1 MQSPRRI
8 GRTEPRRP
16 NGVRRTP
23 PARKPVVGPFL
34 LRAAQTMHRVA
45 RGRVAPALRSA
56 GRTANAAGR
65 DQLARHR
72 ARRRQRQAKQRAW
85 RPRPGT
91 TRRRLVALLAALV
104 IAFIAV
110 GARLVDVQAIGRER
124 YAQLGLDQ
132 RVRTVHLAAERGSV
146 FDRNG
151 HDLASSVPQQTVW
164 ANPHVVTDPAAY
176 AAQLAPIVGGD
187 EASLRDRLAQHDKG
201 FVYVARKVDSAT
213 ALKVKA
219 LALPGVDFVAES
231 KRFYPD
237 GSLAAPVLGFVG
249 TDNKGLAGLESEYD
263 HRLAGKRGVLQVER
277 DPQGRQLPG
286 GERQTREPQRGGDL
300 VLTVDQGLQYEAE
313 QVLTDG
319 VANANAKGGMAIVL
333 DVATGDI
340 LAMANVEGA
349 GPGHP
354 ARPAPADQRNRPV
367 VDVYEPGSTNKVI
380 TVAGALE
387 DGAVKADSSFPTPGQ
402 LNIGGTEYRDEAS
415 HPGSMKVSDIVRLS
429 SNVGTI
435 QIARKLGEERF
446 DAYLRAFGFG
456 QKTGLGFPGEANGLV
471 LPLSQ
476 YTETSMAS
484 MPIGN
489 GLAVTAMQMLDVYT
503 TIANGGATRPPRLV
517 AATLDKDG
525 VRRDEPTPETRKV
538 VSPNTAATM
547 RSMLKDV
554 VANGTGTKAQI
565 AGYDVAGKTGTARK
579 PPYDKPPYKYVAS
592 FAGFAPADSPRLSAI
607 VVLDEPQNDYF
618 GGSVAAPVF
627 SRIMEYALRMERVVP
642 TNTVPMP
649 APAAYGAPAGPADT
663 LTHSP

>member
-1 MQSPRRI
+1 MHVI
-8 GRTEPRRP
+8 GRDR
-16 NGVRRTP
+16 
-23 PARKPVVGPFL
+23 L
-34 LRAAQTMHRVA
+34 
-45 RGRVAPALRSA
+45 APALRRA
-56 GRTANAAGR
+56 GVTAHEAGR

-72 ARRRQRQAKQRAW
+72 ERKRQRQVKRRTW
-85 RPRPGT
+85 RPRAGS

-104 IAFIAV
+104 VVFLVV
-110 GARLVDVQAIGRER
+110 GARLVDLQAIGRER
-124 YAQLGLDQ
+124 YAQLGFDQ
-132 RVRTVHLAAERGSV
+132 RVRTVNLAAERGSV

-151 HDLASSVPQQTVW
+151 HDLAASVPQQTVW
-164 ANPHVVTDPAAY
+164 ANPRVVKDPAAY
-176 AAQLAPIVGGD
+176 AAQLAPLVHVD
-187 EASLRDRLAQHDKG
+187 EGSLRDRLAERTKG

-213 ALKVKA
+213 AMKVKA
-219 LALPGVDFVAES
+219 LALPGVDFVEES

-237 GSLAAPVLGFVG
+237 GSLAGPVLGFVG
-249 TDNKGLAGLESEYD
+249 TDNDGLAGLESQYD

-286 GERQTREPQRGGDL
+286 GERQVREPQRGGDL
-300 VLTVDQGLQYEAE
+300 VLTLDQGLQYEAE

-319 VANANAKGGMAIVL
+319 VASANAKGGMAIVL
-333 DVATGDI
+333 DVATGNV

-349 GPGHP
+349 GPDHP

-380 TVAGALE
+380 TVAGALQ
-387 DGAVKADSSFPTPGQ
+387 DGVVKADSSFPTPGQ
-402 LNIGGTEYRDEAS
+402 LSIGGTEYQDAES
-415 HPGSMKVSDIVRLS
+415 HPGTMNVHDIVRLS

-435 QIARKLGEERF
+435 QIARKLGKERF

-456 QKTGLGFPGEANGLV
+456 QSTGLGFPGEANGLV

-476 YTETSMAS
+476 YTETSMGS

-503 TIANGGATRPPRLV
+503 TIANGGVTRPPRLV

-525 VRRDEPTPETRKV
+525 VRRDEPVPGSHPV
-538 VSPNTAATM
+538 VSPTTAATM

-627 SRIMEYALRMERVVP
+627 SRIMEYALRMERVPP
-642 TNTVPMP
+642 TNTVPTP
-649 APAAYGAPAGPADT
+649 APASYGAPAAPADT